1 MSTAEA
7 TYCSTPNT
15 NMNSRP
21 KNKKELR
28 AEKKWKK
35 AAKKLAAASPKL
47 TLPSPSEDI
56 NHEQPKEEKLRLK
69 KERRKEQ
76 LKERQKERFQEKSMK
91 QKREREEQIQNFLRS
106 GWEKPKGK
114 KRQRIERAS
123 NKEDDV
129 SISVCDNENDGMDR
143 IGRSGKKVSW
153 CNEVVGGDE
162 TKSDFRTLDMGY
174 GVKFY
179 DVIVGKGPEKV
190 QDNSL
195 LTVRY
200 KLTGGK
206 YGVLID
212 SSKKFT
218 FRVGTGEVV
227 KGWDIGVRGMAVG
240 GTRKLVIPPK
250 AGYGEEDIGAGV
262 GGLLFF
268 DIAVLSCS

>member
-1 MSTAEA
+1 
-7 TYCSTPNT
+7 
-15 NMNSRP
+15 MNSRP

-28 AEKKWKK
+28 AEKK
-35 AAKKLAAASPKL
+35 AAKRAAATSPK
-47 TLPSPSEDI
+47 TKQPLPSEEI
-56 NHEQPKEEKLRLK
+56 NNEQPKEEKLRLK
-69 KERRKEQ
+69 KERRKEH
-76 LKERQKERFQEKSMK
+76 LEEREKERLQEKSIK

-106 GWEKPKGK
+106 GWEKPRGK
-114 KRQRIERAS
+114 KRRRIERAS
-123 NKEDDV
+123 KEDDV
-129 SISVCDNENDGMDR
+129 SILVCNENYGMDN
-143 IGRSGKKVSW
+143 IGFGRDHDSHSEKKVSW
-153 CNEVVGGDE
+153 CNGVVGGDA
-162 TKSDFRTLDMGY
+162 TKSDFQTLEMGY

-179 DVIVGKGPEKV
+179 DVIVGKGPEIV

-250 AGYGEEDIGAGV
+250 AGYGEEDIGAGS

-268 DIAVLSCS
+268 DIALLSCT

>member
-1 MSTAEA
+1 
-7 TYCSTPNT
+7 
-15 NMNSRP
+15 
-21 KNKKELR
+21 
-28 AEKKWKK
+28 
-35 AAKKLAAASPKL
+35 
-47 TLPSPSEDI
+47 
-56 NHEQPKEEKLRLK
+56 
-69 KERRKEQ
+69 
-76 LKERQKERFQEKSMK
+76 MK

-106 GWEKPKGK
+106 GWEKPRGK

-123 NKEDDV
+123 NKEDVV
-129 SISVCDNENDGMDR
+129 SISVFDNENDGMDS
-143 IGRSGKKVSW
+143 IGFGRDNDSRSEKKVSW

-162 TKSDFRTLDMGY
+162 TKSDFRTLEMGY

-179 DVIVGKGPEKV
+179 DVIVGKGPGTV

-218 FRVGTGEVV
+218 FRVGKGEVV

-240 GTRKLVIPPK
+240 GARKLVIPPK